1 MRSHMMVNPSPLRLW
16 RESVD
21 NPRRLVSDFVENR
34 IVVCRDVDLL
44 SLVLARLKRHR
55 AGAAY
60 WVQSTHRPRAADVV
74 GVVTKR
80 AIADA
85 IIANYTD

>member
-1 MRSHMMVNPSPLRLW
+1 LW
-16 RESVD
+16 REARI
-21 NPRRLVSDFVENR
+21 NPDALIDRFVEHPPA
-34 IVVCRDVDLL
+34 ICRDTDLL

-55 AGAAY
+55 AGAAI
-60 WVQSTHRPRAADVV
+60 VFHGAGRPRAHV

-85 IIANYTD
+85 VIENFEV

>member
-1 MRSHMMVNPSPLRLW
+1 MPPRSGLW
-16 RESVD
+16 REARI
-21 NPRRLVSDFVENR
+21 NPDALIDRFVETPPA
-34 IVVCRDVDLL
+34 ICRDTDLL

-55 AGAAY
+55 AGAAI
-60 WVQSTHRPRAADVV
+60 VFHGAGRPRARDVV

-85 IIANYTD
+85 VIDNFEV